1 VSESSD
7 QIRKHIE
14 VLTAFEEAYRSFV
27 FALESEHRTGQPY
40 WHPQAFAG
48 YRRDIIEA
56 APRADLAAKA
66 SGLAVRVRMPD
77 DTLKSL
83 DLPDQV
89 MDYTDGGGGYGPD
102 DLRVPRM
109 ILDTL
114 PRQIGA
120 LRVKL
125 EEAEEA
131 EKSSKKPRPRSV
143 RTKSVPLPAWDK
155 SGSKE
160 RPWWREHVA
169 ALVITIIGT
178 VVGGVILALVVGGQ

>member
-1 VSESSD
+1 VAESAD
-7 QIRKHIE
+7 QIRKHLG
-14 VLTAFEEAYRSFV
+14 VLTDFEEAYRRFV
-27 FALESEHRTGQPY
+27 FALESERKTGQPY
-40 WHPQAFAG
+40 WHPQAFAE

-66 SGLAVRVRMPD
+66 SGLAVRVRMAD

-89 MDYTDGGGGYGPD
+89 MDYTEGGGGYGPD
-102 DLRVPRM
+102 GLRVPRV

-120 LRVKL
+120 LRVRL
-125 EEAEEA
+125 EEVEEA
-131 EKSSKKPRPRSV
+131 EKRSKKSRS
-143 RTKSVPLPAWDK
+143 RSTKSVPLPAWER
-155 SGSKE
+155 SISKD

-169 ALVITIIGT
+169 ALVITIVGT
-178 VVGGVILALVVGGQ
+178 VVGGLLLALIVGGGQ